1 MKNKIFLYLFL
12 FAVLYIIFQY
22 ANVKKTFE
30 AQQEALAKHNVEINE
45 LEAKNDSLM
54 NAAENN
60 LANEGFS
67 LESDEKAKMYIE
79 DLGYN
84 IDEFKTILETKIISE
99 NKADADNA
107 LVPFSGMNGFMRIN
121 SSKILNHKWV
131 LIEFTDGTY
140 WGEAM
145 LNYFIEEDG
154 SITFESNDGFL
165 YAN

>member
-30 AQQEALAKHNVEINE
+30 AQQNALAKHNIEIKE
-45 LEAKNDSLM
+45 LEAKNDSLI
-54 NAAENN
+54 AVSENFS
-60 LANEGFS
+60 ANEDFT
-67 LESDEKAKMYIE
+67 LESDEKARMYIE

-84 IDEFKTILETKIISE
+84 IEEFKTLLETKIISE
-99 NKADADNA
+99 NKADANNA

-140 WGEAM
+140 WGEAL

>member
-30 AQQEALAKHNVEINE
+30 AQQNALAKHNVEIKE
-45 LEAKNDSLM
+45 LEAKNDSLR
-54 NAAENN
+54 AVSENYSTD
-60 LANEGFS
+60 EDFT
-67 LESDEKAKMYIE
+67 LESDEKARMYIE

-84 IDEFKTILETKIISE
+84 IEEFKTLMETKIISE

-140 WGEAM
+140 WGEAL